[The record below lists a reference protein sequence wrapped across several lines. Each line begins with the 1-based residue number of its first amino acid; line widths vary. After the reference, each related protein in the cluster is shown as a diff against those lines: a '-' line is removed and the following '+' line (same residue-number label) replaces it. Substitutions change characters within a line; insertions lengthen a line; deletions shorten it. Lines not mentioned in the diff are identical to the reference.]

1 MSLVDEAYE
10 NMVKD
15 INEGE
20 ILIANFDS
28 GLTIA
33 VDYEK
38 LSLTDMDEEDGFDI
52 ILSGETLDMLYVLLT
67 VRNEAKEQR
76 MSINWDELL
85 NAFE

>member
-1 MSLVDEAYE
+1 MSLVDDAYE